1 MDNLLGH
8 QANEKLLGQM
18 LIKAGVISEQDLKVA
33 LGSQRENPAPLGVTL
48 VKLGIAKEED
58 ILPILAEQL
67 NRIDVVLDVS
77 KNADTE
83 SKSVLEALDRLIIRF
98 IEKGV
103 SDLHFEPEAAGM
115 KMRIRVDG
123 ILHEVD
129 PPAILKHDYA
139 ATVSRIKVMCNL
151 DIAEKRMPQDGRTSM
166 KVGSRDTDREMDL
179 RVSILPSRYGEAV
192 VIRFLQTDIPVG
204 LPQLGLDAAFLD
216 IYQKL
221 LERHHGIILV
231 TGPTGSGKT
240 STLYASLDY
249 LNDSTKK
256 IVTIEDP
263 IEYSLPGVLQ
273 MQVKPAIDLTFGK
286 LLRSVL
292 RHDPDVLMIGEVR
305 DTETAEVAIRMALT
319 GHLVLS
325 TLHTNDAA
333 SSVTRLLDM
342 GIEPYLV
349 ASSVSCVI
357 AQRLVRRV
365 CLQCKGKRCRACL
378 WLGLKGR
385 AGIFECLVLDEP
397 LRKMVINHASS
408 EEIREYATSHGM
420 RTLYEDG
427 LEKVQTGVTSQ
438 EELGRVIRSDEFV

>member
-8 QANEKLLGQM
+8 RADEKLLGQM
-18 LIKAGVISEQDLKVA
+18 LIKAGVISEQHLKVA
-33 LGSQRENPAPLGVTL
+33 LESQRENPAPLGVTL

-83 SKSVLEALDRLIIRF
+83 SKSVLEALDKLIVRF

-103 SDLHFEPEAAGM
+103 SDLHFEPEAAGV

-129 PPAILKHDYA
+129 PPTVLKHDYA

-151 DIAEKRMPQDGRTSM
+151 DIAEKRLPQDGRTSM
-166 KVGSRDTDREMDL
+166 KSGGREMDL
-179 RVSILPSRYGEAV
+179 RISILPARYGEAV

-221 LERHHGIILV
+221 LQRHHGIILV

-240 STLYASLDY
+240 TTLYASLDY

-273 MQVKPAIDLTFGK
+273 MQVKPTIELTFGK

-333 SSVTRLLDM
+333 SYVARLLDM
-342 GIEPYLV
+342 GVEPYLV

-357 AQRLVRRV
+357 PQRLVRRV
-365 CLQCKGKRCRACL
+365 CSECKGKRCRACL

-385 AGIFECLVLDEP
+385 AGIFECLVMDEP
-397 LRKMVINHASS
+397 MRKLVTHHASS
-408 EEIREYATSHGM
+408 EEIREYATVHGM
-420 RTLYEDG
+420 RTLYQDG
-427 LEKVQTGVTSQ
+427 LEKIQAGITTQ
-438 EELGRVIRSDEFV
+438 DELGRVIRSDEFV